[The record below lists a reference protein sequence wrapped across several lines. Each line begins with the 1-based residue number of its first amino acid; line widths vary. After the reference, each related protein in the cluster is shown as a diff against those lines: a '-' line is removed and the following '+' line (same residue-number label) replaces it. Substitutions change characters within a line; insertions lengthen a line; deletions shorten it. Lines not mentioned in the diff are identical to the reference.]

1 MLESKILGT
10 GAYLPE
16 KILSNFDLEKMIDTN
31 NEWIVERTGIS
42 ERRIASPQ
50 EQTSDL
56 AFEASKKALEA
67 SGLKAT
73 DIDFIFLATTTSDQI
88 MPSTACTLQDK
99 LGASKDCGALD
110 ISAACT
116 GFIYGLSIAD
126 QMIKSGLYKNILIVG
141 AEILSRFVD
150 YKDRETCI
158 LFGDGAGAFVLSATE
173 EPESSSS
180 ISSSISSNS
189 SSSKSKSNKSNKS
202 SKSSKSNKSSK
213 SKILGHTL
221 KTDGELGHLLS
232 LKIGGTRYPGSIEA
246 LEQGHQ
252 YVKIKGRDVFKNA
265 TRFMASCCDT
275 VLKQTNFELQ
285 NIDWLIPHQANLRI
299 IESLAKQF
307 DFSIDKVVLNISKTG
322 NNASATIPIAMDLA
336 IRDGRI
342 KRGQHILLTAFGG
355 GLTAGS
361 LLMRY

>member
-56 AFEASKKALEA
+56 AFEASKKAIEA

-150 YKDRETCI
+150 YNDRETCI
-158 LFGDGAGAFVLSATE
+158 LFGDGAGAFVLSTTE

-180 ISSSISSNS
+180 S

-342 KRGQHILLTAFGG
+342 KRDQHILLTAFGG